1 MNKMYKWIMLLILLI
16 IVISGGIAVFTIWTG
31 GKGLAVPPLKEMS
44 VVEAVDEAHRLG
56 LKVKIEQIE
65 SNLPSGTVLT
75 QWPDPGTKI
84 KQDTTIILKVS
95 KGGNRVPLPD
105 VRGLEYSQAL
115 KKLEEAGFQTGD
127 VLRIQDE
134 SRPAGTVVAQSPAA
148 PVMVESSRKVDL
160 LISLGQVTQSGQ
172 ISVPDVLQRQEATAR
187 KMLEEAGL
195 AVSNIERV
203 YTQNSPEGMVIAMRP
218 SAGSTLKRG
227 QGVVLQVA
235 TLRKPVEEVSSSQV
249 VAIPGA
255 SLIEDQATTTVQ
267 PDVATQPKSSGTMV
281 PVIPPKS
288 KEKVTAT
295 TPSQTSSS
303 TSGGESKTTEVR
315 KTAPVPAGGK
325 IAKVRYQVPPL
336 TRPMPLKIEMVDGNG
351 TRVLLNKEVK
361 GGEYIS
367 LETPYVDE
375 GVVTIFL
382 GGEFVWQDRYR

>member
-1 MNKMYKWIMLLILLI
+1 M
-16 IVISGGIAVFTIWTG
+16 
-31 GKGLAVPPLKEMS
+31 
-44 VVEAVDEAHRLG
+44 
-56 LKVKIEQIE
+56 
-65 SNLPSGTVLT
+65 
-75 QWPDPGTKI
+75 
-84 KQDTTIILKVS
+84 S

-255 SLIEDQATTTVQ
+255 SRIEDQATTIVQ
-267 PDVATQPKSSGTMV
+267 PDVAAQPKSSGTMV